1 MELLTIKCQN
11 YGTAEDNK
19 ANIRSALARGL
30 PEVIPALCAHDGTFV
45 VAASGPSLPDH
56 IEELRSE
63 VASGRPVCAV
73 NGAYDFLV
81 EAGVTPSLALTVDP
95 RPMPQNF
102 KNPQAETVFL
112 LASRVNPELFDRLKG
127 HRVML
132 WHSFG
137 SMEEAEAW
145 NGKPSIGGGS
155 TSGMRAITIG
165 YIMGYR
171 KFVLYGMDSCLA
183 DDRKTKRFTG
193 EEAGST
199 FEVQVGTNG
208 RRFWCNGAMA
218 QQANEFQDLFASL
231 EGIQVEAKGAGL
243 IAEILKKRKLLHA
256 KPEPEFHSLWRPGD
270 GELSLS
276 GHDPGEGIAR
286 LGQ

>member
-1 MELLTIKCQN
+1 MELLSIKCEN

-30 PEVIPALCAHDGTFV
+30 PEITPALCRHDGTFV
-45 VAASGPSLPDH
+45 VAASGPSLPDFVDA
-56 IEELRSE
+56 IKAE
-63 VASGRPVCAV
+63 VAKGRPVCAV

-81 EAGVTPSLALTVDP
+81 EAGITPDLALTVDP

-112 LASRVNPELFDRLKG
+112 LASRVNPEVFERLKE

-145 NGKPSIGGGS
+145 KGKPSIGGGS
-155 TSGMRAITIG
+155 TSGMRAITMG

-183 DDRKTKRFTG
+183 GDRETKRFTG
-193 EEAGST
+193 EKAGST
-199 FEVQVGTNG
+199 FEVQVGASG

-218 QQANEFQDLFASL
+218 QQGQEFQDLFSSL
-231 EGIQVEAKGAGL
+231 DGIQIEAKGNGL
-243 IAEILKKRKLLHA
+243 IAAILEERKRGGF
-256 KPEPEFHSLWRPGD
+256 EFDQYAATER
-270 GELSLS
+270 
-276 GHDPGEGIAR
+276 A
-286 LGQ
+286 

>member
-1 MELLTIKCQN
+1 MELLSIKCQN

-19 ANIRSALARGL
+19 ANIKSALARGL
-30 PEVIPALCAHDGTFV
+30 PEITPALCAHDGTFV
-45 VAASGPSLPDH
+45 VAASGPSLPDF
-56 IEELRSE
+56 IDDLKAE

-81 EAGVTPSLALTVDP
+81 EAGVIPSLALTVDP

-102 KNPQAETVFL
+102 KNPQPETVFL
-112 LASRVNPELFDRLKG
+112 LASRVNPEVFDRLTG

-145 NGKPSIGGGS
+145 KGKPSIGGGS

-171 KFVLYGMDSCLA
+171 KFSCYGMDSCLA
-183 DDRKTKRFTG
+183 ADRETKRFSG
-193 EEAGST
+193 EKAGST
-199 FEVQVGTNG
+199 FEVQVSENG
-208 RRFWCNGAMA
+208 PRFWCNGAMA
-218 QQANEFQDLFASL
+218 QQANEVQELPTSL
-231 EGIQVEAKGAGL
+231 EGISIDFKGNGL
-243 IAEILKKRKLLHA
+243 LAAIWAERK
-256 KPEPEFHSLWRPGD
+256 
-270 GELSLS
+270 
-276 GHDPGEGIAR
+276 R
-286 LGQ
+286 LGLPG